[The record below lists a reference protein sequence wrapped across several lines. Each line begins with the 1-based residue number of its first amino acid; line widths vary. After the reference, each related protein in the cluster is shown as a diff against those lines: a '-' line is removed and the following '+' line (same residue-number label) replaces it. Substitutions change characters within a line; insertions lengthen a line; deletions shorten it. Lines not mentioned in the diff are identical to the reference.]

1 MFKWFHKKK
10 NNHSKHLSELKEK
23 LSIQELPHFDIE
35 AIKQFALKDWELG
48 ETHGLPHW
56 QRVERNGIILATLEV
71 NITVIRL
78 FAYLHDKCRI
88 DNGYDVEHG
97 KRAAIMI
104 HEIRHTLLKELTD
117 NEFELLFKACELH
130 TTMLRTGNPTIDT
143 CFDADR
149 LDLERVEIRPTYF
162 FDESCQGTVPE
173 SIIAFLESTDYES
186 AIRLTI
192 SLGGDA
198 DTMGAIT
205 GGIAEAYYKEIP
217 QYIKEEVL
225 KRLPDEFIDI
235 LEKFYEKF
243 V

>member
-149 LDLERVEIRPTYF
+149 LDLERVEIRPEAERMATSKGRYF
-162 FDESCQGTVPE
+162 ASH
-173 SIIAFLESTDYES
+173 
-186 AIRLTI
+186 
-192 SLGGDA
+192 LG
-198 DTMGAIT
+198 
-205 GGIAEAYYKEIP
+205 EFYKIVDCMWINNDLYP
-217 QYIKEEVL
+217 
-225 KRLPDEFIDI
+225 LPKNNN
-235 LEKFYEKF
+235 L
-243 V
+243 